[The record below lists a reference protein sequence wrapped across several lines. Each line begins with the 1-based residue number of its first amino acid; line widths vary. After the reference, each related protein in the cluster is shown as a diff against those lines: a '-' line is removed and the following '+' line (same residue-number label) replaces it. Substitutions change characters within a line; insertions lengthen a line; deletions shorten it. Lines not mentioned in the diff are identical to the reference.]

1 MIADIFEEK
10 DSLYVTFSETGQYI
24 YMNQSWDI
32 SYSGSDNAAAFIAA
46 SLRAYPIIGDKFRNS
61 CHAA

>member
-1 MIADIFEEK
+1 
-10 DSLYVTFSETGQYI
+10 
-24 YMNQSWDI
+24 MNQSWDI

-46 SLRAYPIIGDKFRNS
+46 SLRAYPIIEDKFRNS